1 MPEREWPTFPSSG
14 QPGQSCCFTRIEDL
28 AVPGSE
34 GLIEPRGEAPY
45 SAGVCAQIHAARP
58 GAGSEVDPR
67 QSVLVQPNMN
77 FEIVFLAEEP
87 GGTMDPNETCE
98 VVRLEHSPPGVLPDE
113 FDT

>member
-1 MPEREWPTFPSSG
+1 
-14 QPGQSCCFTRIEDL
+14 
-28 AVPGSE
+28 
-34 GLIEPRGEAPY
+34 
-45 SAGVCAQIHAARP
+45 
-58 GAGSEVDPR
+58 
-67 QSVLVQPNMN
+67 MN